1 LGADLEIERKFLIET
16 LPEGLNAYP
25 HESIVQGYVASA
37 RDGNEVR
44 LRQKGEKFFLTIK
57 SGGGVIRREGEIA
70 IDREQFETLWPFTGE
85 RVVEKIRYRIE
96 CDGRTIEL
104 DVYSGRLAGLAT
116 AEVEFGSEE
125 ESGTFIPPDWFGEEV
140 SEDRRYKNES
150 LALHGAPERQWAGEK
165 R

>member
-1 LGADLEIERKFLIET
+1 LGADLEIERKFLVER

-25 HESIVQGYVASA
+25 HESIVQGYVASV

-44 LRQKGEKFFLTIK
+44 LRRKGEQFFLTIK
-57 SGGGVIRREGEIA
+57 SGGGMIRREGEIG
-70 IDREQFETLWPFTGE
+70 IDCEQFEALWPFTGE

-104 DVYSGRLAGLAT
+104 DVYSGRLEGLAT

-125 ESGTFIPPDWFGEEV
+125 ESRTLILPDWFGEEV

-150 LALHGAPERQWAGEK
+150 LALHGAPERQRAGGK

>member
-1 LGADLEIERKFLIET
+1 LGADLEIERKFLVER
-16 LPEGLNAYP
+16 LPGELNEHP
-25 HESIVQGYVASA
+25 HESIVQGYVASV

-57 SGGGVIRREGEIA
+57 SGGGVIRQEGEIA
-70 IDREQFETLWPFTGE
+70 IDREQFEALWPFTGE

-96 CDGRTIEL
+96 WDGKTIEL
-104 DVYSGRLAGLAT
+104 DVYSGQLEGLTT

-125 ESGTFIPPDWFGEEV
+125 ESGTFVPPEWLGEEV

-150 LALHGAPERQWAGEK
+150 LALHGAPER

>member
-1 LGADLEIERKFLIET
+1 MGADLEIERKFLVER
-16 LPEGLNAYP
+16 LPGELNEHP
-25 HESIVQGYVASA
+25 HESIVQGYVASV

-57 SGGGVIRREGEIA
+57 RGGGVIRQEGEIA
-70 IDREQFETLWPFTGE
+70 IDREQFEALWPFTGE

-96 CDGRTIEL
+96 WDGKTIEL
-104 DVYSGRLAGLAT
+104 DVYSGQLEGLTT

-125 ESGTFIPPDWFGEEV
+125 ESGTFVPPEWLGEEV

-150 LALHGAPERQWAGEK
+150 LALHGAPER

>member
-1 LGADLEIERKFLIET
+1 MGADLEIERKFLVER
-16 LPEGLNAYP
+16 LPGELNEHP
-25 HESIVQGYVASA
+25 HESIVQGYVASV

-57 SGGGVIRREGEIA
+57 SGGGVIRQEGEIA
-70 IDREQFETLWPFTGE
+70 IDREQFEALWPFTGE

-96 CDGRTIEL
+96 WDGKTIEL
-104 DVYSGRLAGLAT
+104 DVYSGQLEGLTT

-125 ESGTFIPPDWFGEEV
+125 ESGTFVPPEWLGEEV

-150 LALHGAPERQWAGEK
+150 LALHGAPER